1 MKIITFDF
9 ETYYSQTYSL
19 SKMTTE
25 EYVRGKE
32 FEVIG
37 VAVKDGDNE
46 TQWFSG
52 TREQTKQFLET
63 FDFKNN
69 LALAHN
75 AMFDASIL
83 SWYFGINPKGWLDT
97 LSIARAVHGT
107 EVGGSLKALAE
118 HYQLGVKGT
127 EVNDALGKHRIDFIK
142 EELQA
147 YGGYCINDVE
157 LTYALFNV
165 IGAGFPQTE
174 LRLID
179 LTIRMYSEPVLYLN
193 RYKLLD
199 YIKVVRTNKE
209 ILLSHLD
216 TIGKEELMSNDKF
229 AECLIQL
236 HVVPPRKISKA
247 TGKETWAFAKSD
259 EEFKALLEHS
269 NPTVQSL
276 VAARLG
282 VKSTLEETR
291 TERFIGISSRGI
303 LPIPLRYYAAH
314 TGRWGGDDKI
324 NMQNL
329 GRGSQLKNAIMSPKD
344 YMLIDSDSSQIEA
357 RIVAWLAGQEDLLDA
372 FERGEDVYKIM
383 ASTIYNKPIEEITKE
398 ERFVGK
404 TTILGCGYGMGAK
417 KFQAQL
423 KAFNVQVEEDEA
435 VRIIT
440 VYRQTYPKITA
451 LWRSAGRALEAI
463 AENESCDLGKEG
475 VLIVDGSKGIKLPNG
490 LHMKYPNLKVQSN
503 EEDGQKEY
511 VYDTRRGKAIIP
523 TKIYGGKMVENLCQ
537 ALARI
542 VIGEQMLMIAKKYK
556 VVMTV
561 HDAIACVVPE
571 AEVKTA
577 QEFVEM
583 CMRMRPKWALDLPLN
598 CESGY
603 GRSYGEC

>member
-1 MKIITFDF
+1 MKIITIDF

-19 SKMTTE
+19 SKVTIE
-25 EYVRGKE
+25 EYVRGGE

-83 SWYFGINPKGWLDT
+83 SWYFGIFPKGWLDT

-127 EVNDALGKHRIDFIK
+127 EVNDALGKHRIDFSK
-142 EELQA
+142 EQLEA
-147 YGGYCINDVE
+147 YSGYCINDVD

-179 LTIRMYSEPVLYLN
+179 LTIRMYSEPVLYLD
-193 RYKLLD
+193 RYKLLN
-199 YIKVVRTNKE
+199 YIKVVRDNKE
-209 ILLSHLD
+209 ILMSRLD
-216 TIGKEELMSNDKF
+216 MVGKEKLMSNDKF
-229 AECLIQL
+229 AELLIAL
-236 HVVPPRKISKA
+236 KIDPPRKISKV
-247 TGKETWAFAKSD
+247 TGKEAWAFAKSD
-259 EEFKALLEHS
+259 EEFKALLEHVD
-269 NPTVQSL
+269 PMVQSL

-291 TERFIGISSRGI
+291 TERFLGISKRGL

-344 YMLIDSDSSQIEA
+344 HVIIDSDSSQIEA
-357 RIVAWLAGQEDLLDA
+357 RTVAWLAGQEDLLDA

-383 ASTIYNKPIEEITKE
+383 ASAIYNKSITEITKE

-417 KFQAQL
+417 KFQTQL
-423 KAFNVQVEEDEA
+423 KTFGVQIEENEA

-451 LWRSAGRALEAI
+451 LWRQAGKALDAI
-463 AENESCDLGKEG
+463 AEDASCDLGKEG
-475 VLIVDGSKGIKLPNG
+475 VLFIDGKKGVKLPNG
-490 LHMKYPNLKVQSN
+490 LYMKYPNLKAQSN
-503 EEDGQKEY
+503 EENGQKEY
-511 VYDTRRGKAIIP
+511 VYDTKRGKAIIP

-537 ALARI
+537 AVARI
-542 VIGEQMLMIAKKYK
+542 IIGEQMLRIAKRYK

-561 HDAIACVVPE
+561 HDAITCVVPE
-571 AEVKTA
+571 NEAKTA
-577 QEFVEM
+577 QEYVEM
-583 CMRMRPKWALDLPLN
+583 CMRMRPKWGMDLPLN